1 MAVGPRLMKRAQLHF
16 YRRLA
21 QIEFDPGPF
30 ARLLMSVS
38 TPK

>member
-1 MAVGPRLMKRAQLHF
+1 MAVGPRLMKREQLHF

-21 QIEFDPGPF
+21 QIEVDPGAF
-30 ARLLMSVS
+30 AHLPKSVS